1 MNNLWSKKI
10 PTLIGLILITIGT
23 VITTFLVRGDTIFQ
37 IRANPSE
44 DPKNIKITNVSEEA
58 FTITYITDDKVVG
71 SVNYG
76 VDPKNL
82 DGISLDDRDQ
92 LSQKINKYNSHSIT
106 VRNLD
111 PNTKYYF
118 SITSGSKKYLDTDVE
133 FEATTKGEVSSSP
146 STQIP
151 ISGKVI
157 LPDGTSPSDG
167 LVYLKINDAQLTSTL
182 LKEGG
187 TYTIPL
193 NTLRKADEDEY
204 LEINDN
210 TIINID
216 IFSSGLFSSVSV
228 TPNEISPVP
237 LVTISGSYNFSDSV
251 DKRNEAVAQSEGFP
265 SFGNISKIKDDP
277 KILTPSSNET
287 LNESQPTF
295 EGTAEPNETVEIE
308 IHSNENIKTQV
319 VADENGSWEYTPSEN
334 LSPGNHTITIITKNK
349 DGILKTITRNFI
361 VYADGGIS
369 PTITQ
374 QPSATSPTSTPTQTP
389 THTPTPS
396 IITAISPAPTLP
408 PTGNSS
414 VIIASIIGFTAAIS
428 GIIIFFLSRGKSY
441 I

>member
-10 PTLIGLILITIGT
+10 PTLIGLILITFGT

-44 DPKNIKITNVSEEA
+44 DPKNIKITNISEDA

-76 VDPKNL
+76 VDPGNL

-92 LSQKINKYNSHSIT
+92 LSQQVNKYNTHSIT

-111 PNTKYYF
+111 PNTKYFF
-118 SITSGSKKYLDTDVE
+118 SITSGTKKYLDTDFK
-133 FEATTKGEVSSSP
+133 FETTTKGEISSSP
-146 STQIP
+146 SSQIP
-151 ISGKVI
+151 VSGKVI
-157 LPDGTSPSDG
+157 LPNGTTPDDG
-167 LVYLKINDAQLTSTL
+167 LVYLKINNAQLTSTL

-193 NTLRKADEDEY
+193 NTLRKENEDEY
-204 LEINDN
+204 LEINDD

-216 IFSSGLFSSVSV
+216 IFSGGLFSSVSV

-237 LVTISGSYNFSDSV
+237 LVTVSGNYNFSDSV
-251 DKRNEAVAQSEGFP
+251 DKKNEATAQSEGFP
-265 SFGNISKIKDDP
+265 LFGNVSEVKDDP
-277 KILTPSSNET
+277 KILTPTFNET

-295 EGTAEPNETVEIE
+295 DGTAQPNETVEIE
-308 IHSNENIKTQV
+308 IHSDENIKTQV
-319 VADENGSWEYTPSEN
+319 IADEDGNWEYIPSKN
-334 LSPGNHTITIITKNK
+334 LSPGEHTITITTKNK

-361 VYADGGIS
+361 VFADGGLSQTPTPTVKIS
-369 PTITQ
+369 P
-374 QPSATSPTSTPTQTP
+374 SSSPTPTTLTQTP
-389 THTPTPS
+389 IPS
-396 IITAISPAPTLP
+396 IIDQISPVPTLP
-408 PTGNSS
+408 PTGNPS
-414 VIIASIIGFTAAIS
+414 VIIASIVGFIATIS
-428 GIIIFFLSRGKSY
+428 GIIALFFTRVKDA